1 VSLWS
6 RAVAASYDRM
16 TEGSERAGFAA
27 ERSALLADAR
37 GRVLEVGAGTGR
49 NVPHYPPGTN
59 VTYTEPDPHMADRLR
74 ARGKS
79 VVPATVQQLPF
90 ADDSF
95 ETVVS
100 TLVLCSVPDVPAAL
114 AEIRRVLAPGG
125 RLLFIEHVR
134 GEPGTP
140 LERWQNR
147 LNRPWR
153 AVARGCNCNRDL
165 LAELEASGFAPEGV
179 RCGRESFMPPLLR
192 RLARGTAAC

>member
-1 VSLWS
+1 MSLWS

-134 GEPGTP
+134 ADAPGP
-140 LERWQNR
+140 ARWQDRVNPVHR
-147 LNRPWR
+147 
-153 AVARGCNCNRDL
+153 VIGCGCNCNRNT
-165 LAELEASGFAPEGV
+165 LERVQAAGFKVAPIAHDRLHKAPPWV
-179 RCGRESFMPPLLR
+179 RPLIV
-192 RLARGTAAC
+192 GAAQT